1 MSDAKRA
8 HVAHLKKLLKSAD
21 ELYLA
26 TDEDREGESIAWHLM
41 EVLKPKVPV
50 KRLVFHEITPK
61 AIKTAL
67 ANVRDIKENLVQAQ
81 EVRRVVDRLYGY
93 QVSPLLW
100 DKLKN
105 KSECRTCTI
114 CGTASNC
121 GKGTRKIGFRL
132 RRLVVS

>member
-1 MSDAKRA
+1 MVSDAKA

-81 EVRRVVDRLYGY
+81 EVRRVVDQLYGY

-100 DKLKN
+100 DKLRN
-105 KSECRTCTI
+105 RNLSAGRGSLQRCVLLLNESE
-114 CGTASNC
+114 
-121 GKGTRKIGFRL
+121 IG
-132 RRLVVS
+132 